1 MRSGYFLLS
10 LISIQA
16 WTLPFDLNWSVE
28 WFSIYQITADRASQ
42 YFLPPGRGIEPL
54 HCLNK
59 RGRGIIPPWSVQMSV
74 QMSVH
79 T

>member
-1 MRSGYFLLS
+1 MRVRGGYFLLS

-28 WFSIYQITADRASQ
+28 WFSIYLINADTASVLSPYRE
-42 YFLPPGRGIEPL
+42 IEPL
-54 HCLNK
+54 HSSNGGE
-59 RGRGIIPPWSVQMSV
+59 RDYPPMSV
-74 QMSVH
+74 ASYLVC

>member
-1 MRSGYFLLS
+1 MRGSYFLLS

-42 YFLPPGRGIEPL
+42 YFLPPGREKEPL
-54 HCLNK
+54 HCSNK

-74 QMSVH
+74 H